1 MKRPCFRKGN
11 AGLEGVL
18 MCYPDSCDSWKS
30 MLDLFF
36 HHYEVMAL
44 ERKILL
50 PDSAIFIFK
59 PYNHNT
65 CHESDNIVCD
75 QDFSLFLQET
85 FPTWTHT
92 STWKIPKVT
101 GKFGKKQHQF
111 GSPESLAIA
120 AKKVL
125 NQSLSFCALGALDHS
140 SRVRGFKKSDPWR
153 GSIEVACID
162 SLSFALKLAQMPN
175 RSDQAIG
182 F

>member
-1 MKRPCFRKGN
+1 MNQTTSSATKTSHSFYRRLFQHEPTLAREKSLKSQGN
-11 AGLEGVL
+11 L
-18 MCYPDSCDSWKS
+18 
-30 MLDLFF
+30 
-36 HHYEVMAL
+36 
-44 ERKILL
+44 
-50 PDSAIFIFK
+50 
-59 PYNHNT
+59 
-65 CHESDNIVCD
+65 
-75 QDFSLFLQET
+75 
-85 FPTWTHT
+85 
-92 STWKIPKVT
+92 
-101 GKFGKKQHQF
+101 GKKQHQF
-111 GSPESLAIA
+111 GSPESCAIA

>member
-1 MKRPCFRKGN
+1 MFCKRWLFVAFQNLKLSWQRRMKRPCFRKGS

-59 PYNHNT
+59 PYNNNT

-101 GKFGKKQHQF
+101 GKFGKKTTSIRLPRECCNRRQK
-111 GSPESLAIA
+111 SPESIPFFLCPGGTGPQQQGER
-120 AKKVL
+120 L
-125 NQSLSFCALGALDHS
+125 
-140 SRVRGFKKSDPWR
+140 
-153 GSIEVACID
+153 
-162 SLSFALKLAQMPN
+162 
-175 RSDQAIG
+175 
-182 F
+182 